1 MSKYKKQGVEAMTP
15 EEVREYAKNVQKAES
30 AQRVLGPLN
39 DWYMGKCIRKIDWR
53 IKNRAKDGGTDISIR
68 FSDFLVCLYDAD
80 KKYLVEHYRNQ
91 GYYVEKGPHSIR
103 IGWSVRKPWWI
114 Y

>member
-1 MSKYKKQGVEAMTP
+1 MTP
-15 EEVREYAKNVQKAES
+15 EEVRQYAKNVQKAES
-30 AQRVLGPLN
+30 AQRVLGPHN
-39 DWYMGKCIRKIDWR
+39 DWYMGKYIRKIDWR

-91 GYYVEKGPHSIR
+91 GYYVEKGPYIIR
-103 IGWSVRKPWWI
+103 IGWSVKRPWWAN
-114 Y
+114 

>member
-1 MSKYKKQGVEAMTP
+1 MTP
-15 EEVREYAKNVQKAES
+15 EEVREYAKNAQKAKS

-53 IKNRAKDGGTDISIR
+53 IKNRAKDGGIDIIIC
-68 FSDFLVCLYDAD
+68 FSDFLDLYDAD

-91 GYYVEKGPHSIR
+91 GYYVEKGPRSIR
-103 IGWSVRKPWWI
+103 IGWSVRKPWWM